1 MKKAYEKPE
10 VKMIS
15 LLIPEKIATFGDVD
29 IDAEGEFVDGDTAV
43 ESSIFGN

>member
-15 LLIPEKIATFGDVD
+15 LLIPEKIATFGDD
-29 IDAEGEFVDGDTAV
+29 ILEDGEYIDGETAV